1 MIKKYIKLIE
11 IIISEMVR
19 KDITFS
25 EELLNDKILEYDI
38 EVDEKIKNQIKE
50 AFENY
55 ENELLTRKKQ
65 AEILGEFIQEMPQP
79 EESYEINEYSQNPF
93 INNII
98 KKSKN
103 KF

>member
-1 MIKKYIKLIE
+1 MIEKYIKLIE
-11 IIISEMVR
+11 IIISEMIR
-19 KDITFS
+19 KDIAFS

-38 EVDEKIKNQIKE
+38 EVDKKIKNQIKE

-65 AEILGEFIQEMPQP
+65 AEILGEIIQEMPQP

-93 INNII
+93 INDII

-103 KF
+103 RF